1 MPYSERGY
9 ATCHIPIILL
19 TAKDSND
26 AKVEGYE
33 AGADSYIT
41 KPFTHAIL
49 ESRVNNLLQQRK
61 RLASVILESQTET
74 VLKYGTEG
82 LLHLKLLNLKPWD
95 RPLCCYLHSQL
106 PKKMEKLLKF
116 GFYRFF
122 ENR

>member
-1 MPYSERGY
+1 MMCRTLKEDMR
-9 ATCHIPIILL
+9 TCHIPIILL

-74 VLKYGTEG
+74 VLKYGNRRTTPPKTFKSETVG
-82 LLHLKLLNLKPWD
+82 QAFMLLSALTAV
-95 RPLCCYLHSQL
+95 
-106 PKKMEKLLKF
+106 KKDGKTSVNSDSIDF
-116 GFYRFF
+116 
-122 ENR
+122 